1 VEAAITRY
9 RVMAIVVG
17 VMLILLVFVG
27 MPFRYIGDNGTPSAI
42 ISPTHGTLYIV
53 YLAVSFDLY
62 RKLRWPLKQMAL
74 MVVAGLLPFL
84 AFYIERRIVRDARA
98 DLAELE
104 SAGGTGRPPS
114 REPAG
119 DKATP

>member
-9 RVMAIVVG
+9 RVMAIAVG
-17 VMLILLVFVG
+17 VMLILLVFVA
-27 MPFRYIGDNGTPSAI
+27 MPVRYIGGDETLSAI
-42 ISPTHGTLYIV
+42 ISPVHGTLYII
-53 YLAVSFDLY
+53 YLAVSFDLH

-98 DLAELE
+98 DLA
-104 SAGGTGRPPS
+104 GTGRT
-114 REPAG
+114 A
-119 DKATP
+119 